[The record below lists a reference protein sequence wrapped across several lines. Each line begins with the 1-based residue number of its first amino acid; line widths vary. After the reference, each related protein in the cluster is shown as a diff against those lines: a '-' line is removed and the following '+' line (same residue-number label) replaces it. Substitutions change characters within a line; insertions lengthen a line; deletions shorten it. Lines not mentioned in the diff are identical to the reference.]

1 LEDFRHVL
9 SHHCDAVS
17 PPRQPAIL
25 CVNSYISCLSKMAH
39 IFDLLAISDIDALS
53 GADHNFRMTD
63 LARNPKQIGNLIRRA
78 RKQRGWSQTRLG
90 EKAGLRQETISLI
103 ETGNPATKLDTIFAV
118 LAALDLEFQIG
129 ARSKG
134 QAATIEDIF

>member
-1 LEDFRHVL
+1 M
-9 SHHCDAVS
+9 C
-17 PPRQPAIL
+17 
-25 CVNSYISCLSKMAH
+25 
-39 IFDLLAISDIDALS
+39 LLAISDIDALS
-53 GADHNFRMTD
+53 RIDHNSRMMD

-103 ETGNPATKLDTIFAV
+103 ESGNPATKLDTIFAV
-118 LAALDLEFQIG
+118 LAALDLEFKVG
-129 ARSKG
+129 PRSKG